1 MKVLSPGCHVAVQAG
16 GQLSLFFHVGE
27 KNMLAGE
34 PLDTG
39 LLEGNA

>member
-16 GQLSLFFHVGE
+16 GQLSLFFHVG

-39 LLEGNA
+39 LLEGSA